1 MLSISFLL
9 PYWEVNLATAAPRKE
24 LRLVAYL
31 HHLYNLDGSVP
42 SILAAGGT
50 KAEVLLQSSGKLE
63 RSLTVAAV
71 TVVSLLLVSV
81 LFARNRWA
89 TLLSLP
95 AVFFP
100 LIVIADTSGWVRSMV
115 AGISE
120 SLGWKSDPST
130 LPLFGRLAFDGGL
143 LDIRPGAG
151 LILAAA
157 GSMAV
162 IAGLWFRSEIW
173 KREPARV
180 EADRLQSPDRQGPRG
195 DRAPY

>member
-31 HHLYNLDGSVP
+31 HHLYDLNGPSH
-42 SILAAGGT
+42 SILAAGGPKT
-50 KAEVLLQSSGKLE
+50 EVLLQTTGKLE
-63 RSLTVAAV
+63 RSLTAAAV

-100 LIVIADTSGWVRSMV
+100 LIVIADTSGWVRSTV

-120 SLGWKSDPST
+120 SLGWKHDPST

-157 GSMAV
+157 GSIAV
-162 IAGLWFRSEIW
+162 IAGLWFRSEVW
-173 KREPARV
+173 KREPAKV
-180 EADRLQSPDRQGPRG
+180 ETESPPISGSPREF
-195 DRAPY
+195 